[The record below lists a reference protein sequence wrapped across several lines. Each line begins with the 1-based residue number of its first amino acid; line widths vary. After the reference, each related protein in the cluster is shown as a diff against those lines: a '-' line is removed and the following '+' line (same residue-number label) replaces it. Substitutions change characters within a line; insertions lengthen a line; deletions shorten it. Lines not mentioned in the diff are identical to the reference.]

1 MTEAKFWENKL
12 HDIAFWGL
20 RAAVGVIFIVNASG
34 KFNPGFVDWL
44 TGIGIPAEM
53 QIPIALAELVAGTL
67 LLVGV
72 LTRIS
77 ASLLSI
83 IALGAIFYVKKA
95 SNLTGEGG
103 YQIDLILL
111 AACLVIIVIG
121 PGRVSIS
128 HVAKKIP
135 RPLQWLFQFD
145 KAGNL
150 SIIFYFF

>member
-1 MTEAKFWENKL
+1 MLAEAIIKESKL
-12 HDIAFWGL
+12 HDITHFGI
-20 RAAVGVIFIVNASG
+20 RAAIAVIFIVNASG
-34 KFNPGFVDWL
+34 KFNPGFAEWL
-44 TGIGIPAEM
+44 VSNGIPAEM
-53 QIPIALAELVAGTL
+53 QIPIALAELVSGTF

-72 LTRIS
+72 LSRIS

-83 IALGAIFYVKKA
+83 IMLGAIFHVKGA

-135 RPLQWLFQFD
+135 RPLQ
-145 KAGNL
+145 
-150 SIIFYFF
+150 

>member
-1 MTEAKFWENKL
+1 MFLYSTKNSHILADAKIKDSRL
-12 HDIAFWGL
+12 HDVTHFGI
-20 RAAVGVIFIVNASG
+20 RAAIAVIFIVNASG
-34 KFNPGFVDWL
+34 KLNPGFVDWL
-44 TGIGIPAEM
+44 TSIGIPAEM
-53 QIPIALAELVAGTL
+53 QIPIVLAELVAGTL

-111 AACLVIIVIG
+111 AACLAIIAIG
-121 PGRVSIS
+121 PGRISVS
-128 HVAKKIP
+128 HLTKNIP
-135 RPLQWLFQFD
+135 RALQ
-145 KAGNL
+145 
-150 SIIFYFF
+150 

>member
-1 MTEAKFWENKL
+1 MKRAQLLTEATFRENKL
-12 HDIAFWGL
+12 VDITHFGI
-20 RAAVGVIFIVNASG
+20 RAAIAVIFIVNASG
-34 KFNPGFVDWL
+34 KFNPGFVEWL
-44 TGIGIPAEM
+44 TSIGIPAEM
-53 QIPIALAELVAGTL
+53 QIPIALAEIVSGIL

-111 AACLVIIVIG
+111 AACLTIIVAG
-121 PGRVSIS
+121 PGRVSVS
-128 HVAKKIP
+128 HIAKKIP
-135 RPLQWLFQFD
+135 RFLQ
-145 KAGNL
+145 
-150 SIIFYFF
+150 

>member
-1 MTEAKFWENKL
+1 MSSKNTMTEAKFRENKPL
-12 HDIAFWGL
+12 DIAFWGL
-20 RAAVGVIFIVNASG
+20 RAAVGIIFIVNASG

-53 QIPIALAELVAGTL
+53 QIPIALAELVTGAL

-135 RPLQWLFQFD
+135 RPLQ
-145 KAGNL
+145 
-150 SIIFYFF
+150 